1 MTKARQAYSIIKVRA
16 KKEYEIGMKEYNIE
30 INLVTCPINLCART
44 INEIEKMLN
53 FDIKHNMIDKKIAT
67 IIKNTLAMYRQEID
81 AEKEMLKA
89 I

>member
-1 MTKARQAYSIIKVRA
+1 
-16 KKEYEIGMKEYNIE
+16 
-30 INLVTCPINLCART
+30 
-44 INEIEKMLN
+44 MLN